1 MLNDGPDR
9 QGTVK
14 AMATDAYGE
23 TLVLLETYHATGDM
37 DIKEQ
42 LVTKYLPLVRSL
54 CRRFRASRES
64 QDDLVQVGVIGL
76 LNAIDKFD
84 TTRGNRF
91 SSLAIPEVLGIILNY
106 LRDHGEAIRMPR
118 VLRKNKLAIDRLSES
133 LACMLGHWPT
143 PTEVAS
149 ACHLTEEEI
158 EKATEAGRTVDI
170 RSLDQALR
178 PDDSESGFSLSDCLG
193 HDDQEFELSLNRI
206 VLHQAMDTL
215 PVREKR
221 ILKLRFFDGL
231 SQRQTAQRIDIS
243 QMHVSRL
250 ERDAIQKLRSE
261 LVYDELTPDSE
272 GLLVAAAHSKL
283 AAAS

>member
-1 MLNDGPDR
+1 M
-9 QGTVK
+9 VK
-14 AMATDAYGE
+14 AMATDAYEE
-23 TLVLLETYHATGDM
+23 TQILLETYHATGDT
-37 DIKEQ
+37 DIKEK

-54 CRRFRASRES
+54 CRRFQASRES
-64 QDDLVQVGVIGL
+64 QDDLVQIGVIGL

-118 VLRKNKLAIDRLSES
+118 VLRRNKLAIDRLSES

-149 ACHLTEEEI
+149 ACHLTEEEV
-158 EKATEAGRTVDI
+158 EKATVAGRTVDI
-170 RSLDQALR
+170 RSLDQQLR

-193 HDDQEFELSLNRI
+193 RDDQEFELSLNRI

-250 ERDAIQKLRSE
+250 ERSAIQKLRSE
-261 LVYDELTPDSE
+261 LVSDELSPDSE
-272 GLLVAAAHSKL
+272 RVLVTAAHSKL